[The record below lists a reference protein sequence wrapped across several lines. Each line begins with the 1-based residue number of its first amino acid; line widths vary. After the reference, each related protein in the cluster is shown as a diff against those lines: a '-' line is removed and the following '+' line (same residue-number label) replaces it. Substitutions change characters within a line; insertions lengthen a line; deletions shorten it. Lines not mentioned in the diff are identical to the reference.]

1 MTEATPAVPPPAPA
15 PVEQQQIPP
24 PTAAEFGRVIFQQ
37 PEGGRIGRVQKDI
50 LDNVTA
56 NRNLNVLAGKAAIS
70 EQAIVDAVD
79 ALYGGE
85 KPTDK
90 SLAKSHK
97 ELIDRLVEVQKIC
110 SKPYESLSEPQRRVL
125 RTALEMRIQRTPG
138 MSNLFYELINEG
150 NSRDGMLDLLLKRGS
165 MQEIANG
172 KLMDALVFSEETS
185 NLRTIRDEVKSLET
199 RQSQIKKQLD
209 ALPKSTARTT
219 PELQNSKVTALED
232 EVTRLQDRLSEIPE
246 ELSDAEDRLDT
257 REQYL
262 QDQGWAQPR
271 IDADPRIRRY
281 TREIDNLKKEKKKI
295 NIDVKD
301 AKKRL
306 TDERKKGD
314 QSGARG
320 TLQAEYDQ
328 ITQQL
333 SEKRALEGPA
343 RVAALKRASELY
355 KSLVDILP
363 EASKQFIEE
372 LKIEVGE
379 GNKERVRKDEDKKA
393 KDAKEKGDIFA
404 QAEAEL
410 SAQLTQRY
418 LERYTTSFMGT
429 GWRPSERY
437 RPNISRLQDEFRRLL
452 EPNGSGRLTE
462 HILRNQ
468 PGLSQNVIDYLNNPK
483 NADARRE
490 FILKMRAKVYSAV
503 ASDAV
508 QYLHLDKVTMQ
519 TIAQSDEFITAAE
532 SAFARDGRVKK
543 LAEDAAK
550 HKLDDKGSI
559 RRLWEYL
566 PAGGLA
572 GILMLIFGLFGGG
585 LFKVGK

>member
-15 PVEQQQIPP
+15 PVEQQPIPP
-24 PTAAEFGRVIFQQ
+24 PTAAEFGRVIFEQ
-37 PEGGRIGRVQKDI
+37 PKGRIQKDI

-70 EQAIVDAVD
+70 EQAILDTVD

-90 SLAKSHK
+90 NLARSHK
-97 ELIDRLVEVQKIC
+97 ELADRLIEIQKIC
-110 SKPYESLSEPQRRVL
+110 SKPYESLSAPQQKVL
-125 RTALEMRIQRTPG
+125 RIALEMRIKRTPG
-138 MSNLFYELINEG
+138 LSNLFYELINEG
-150 NSRDGMLDLLLKRGS
+150 NSRDGMLDLLLKRGA

-185 NLRTIRDEVKSLET
+185 NLRSIRDEVNRLET
-199 RQSQIKKQLD
+199 RQAQVKKQLD
-209 ALPKSTARTT
+209 ALPKSTGRTT
-219 PELQNSKVTALED
+219 AELQNSKVTALED
-232 EVTRLQDRLSEIPE
+232 DISRLQDRLRELPDEIGE
-246 ELSDAEDRLDT
+246 AEDRLES
-257 REQYL
+257 RELYL
-262 QDQGWAQPR
+262 QNQGMSQGQ
-271 IDADPRIRRY
+271 IDADPRVKRF
-281 TREIDNLKKEKKKI
+281 TREINALKKEKTTATS
-295 NIDVKD
+295 DLKD

-314 QSGARG
+314 QVGARG

-328 ITQQL
+328 IIQQL

-343 RVAALKRASELY
+343 RVAALKRANELY

-363 EASKQFIEE
+363 EASKQFVEE

-379 GNKERVRKDEDKKA
+379 GNKERVRKDEEKKA
-393 KDAKEKGDIFA
+393 KDAKEKNDIFA

-410 SAQLTQRY
+410 TAQLTQRY
-418 LERYTTSFMGT
+418 LERYTTSFLGT

-437 RPNISRLQDEFRRLL
+437 RPDISRLRDEFRRLL
-452 EPNGSGRLTE
+452 EPGGSSRLTE

-468 PGLSQNVIDYLNNPK
+468 PGLSKNVIDYLNNPR

-519 TIAQSDEFITAAE
+519 TIAQSEEFCTAAE
-532 SAFARDGRVKK
+532 SAFARDARVKAI
-543 LAEDAAK
+543 AEKAAQQ
-550 HKLDDKGSI
+550 KLDDKGSI
-559 RRLWEYL
+559 RRLWAML

-572 GILMLIFGLFGGG
+572 GILMLIFGIFGGG
-585 LFKVGK
+585 LFKAGK